1 MASTY
6 NNLKDIEA
14 SSNHLILRIK
24 VRVVKIWS
32 LSPAE
37 QKYVKPTL
45 ELVVM
50 DHVGD
55 RIQCTIRNAQR
66 RLFEDELSEGKI
78 YIVCNFSTS
87 LNDQKYKATNHA
99 CRIYFK
105 RDTQLQMV
113 HDPSFPENVFRFV
126 PNDLILNH
134 TNAQSHL
141 IDVIGLLTGKGD
153 IIEFTKN
160 GKKCS
165 YTVLELDDM
174 QGKGKIRCTLW
185 EDFATMLVKHIEEQP
200 TSEYII
206 IVQFAKFNL
215 FKGAMGIS
223 NTNHNSILYINA
235 DFQEVKDFR
244 KSVVM
249 AGVPRA
255 NQLSQIAV
263 EPAYSMEDDLINVSI
278 YKPISELK
286 ASIENGS
293 FVTIG
298 TVIAIDPKNGWW
310 YKSCKHCFHS
320 LKEAEDSYYCAKCA
334 TYPTTHTPRYSINI
348 KVADDTDTASF
359 LLYDKEAAKYLGIS
373 ASDLRLAQLTR
384 GGVNEEYPIELN
396 SFRGKKFLFKVSIK
410 MEDLNSFQ
418 PCKVI
423 VMKMTDEISLI
434 TKFLGKHDIY
444 QQNLALEHSEL
455 LNMQTAST
463 DTPKGT
469 GSPSVE
475 ALVENSNDAFSTPKR
490 NIISGGCSKRLIDL
504 YPDSANGSSS
514 KCRKL
519 EDGIPGVDRVYQD

>member
-286 ASIENGS
+286 ASIE
-293 FVTIG
+293 
-298 TVIAIDPKNGWW
+298 
-310 YKSCKHCFHS
+310 
-320 LKEAEDSYYCAKCA
+320 EAEDSYYCAKCA
-334 TYPTTHTPRYSINI
+334 TYPTTHTPSINI

-463 DTPKGT
+463 DTPKLKMQGT

>member
-14 SSNHLILRIK
+14 SSDHLILRIK

-50 DHVGD
+50 DYVGD

-113 HDPSFPENVFRFV
+113 HDPSFSENVFRFV

-165 YTVLELDDM
+165 YIVLELDDM

-255 NQLSQIAV
+255 NQLSQIAA

-293 FVTIG
+293 FVTIA
-298 TVIAIDPKNGWW
+298 TVIAIDP
-310 YKSCKHCFHS
+310 
-320 LKEAEDSYYCAKCA
+320 
-334 TYPTTHTPRYSINI
+334 
-348 KVADDTDTASF
+348 
-359 LLYDKEAAKYLGIS
+359 
-373 ASDLRLAQLTR
+373 
-384 GGVNEEYPIELN
+384 
-396 SFRGKKFLFKVSIK
+396 
-410 MEDLNSFQ
+410 
-418 PCKVI
+418 
-423 VMKMTDEISLI
+423 
-434 TKFLGKHDIY
+434 
-444 QQNLALEHSEL
+444 
-455 LNMQTAST
+455 
-463 DTPKGT
+463 
-469 GSPSVE
+469 
-475 ALVENSNDAFSTPKR
+475 
-490 NIISGGCSKRLIDL
+490 
-504 YPDSANGSSS
+504 
-514 KCRKL
+514 
-519 EDGIPGVDRVYQD
+519 

>member
-14 SSNHLILRIK
+14 SSDHLILRIK

-50 DHVGD
+50 DYVGD

-113 HDPSFPENVFRFV
+113 HDPSFSENVFRFV

-165 YTVLELDDM
+165 YIVLELDDM

-255 NQLSQIAV
+255 NQLSQIAA

-286 ASIENGS
+286 ASIE
-293 FVTIG
+293 
-298 TVIAIDPKNGWW
+298 
-310 YKSCKHCFHS
+310 
-320 LKEAEDSYYCAKCA
+320 
-334 TYPTTHTPRYSINI
+334 
-348 KVADDTDTASF
+348 
-359 LLYDKEAAKYLGIS
+359 
-373 ASDLRLAQLTR
+373 

-396 SFRGKKFLFKVSIK
+396 SFRGKKFLFKVSVK

-455 LNMQTAST
+455 LTLQTAST

-469 GSPSVE
+469 GSPSVV
-475 ALVENSNDAFSTPKR
+475 ALVDNSNDAFSIPKR

-519 EDGIPGVDRVYQD
+519 EDGIPGVDKVYQD

>member
-14 SSNHLILRIK
+14 SSDHLILRIK

-50 DHVGD
+50 DYVGD

-113 HDPSFPENVFRFV
+113 HDPSFSENVFRFV

-165 YTVLELDDM
+165 YIVLELDDM

-255 NQLSQIAV
+255 NQLSQIAA

-286 ASIENGS
+286 ASIE
-293 FVTIG
+293 
-298 TVIAIDPKNGWW
+298 
-310 YKSCKHCFHS
+310 
-320 LKEAEDSYYCAKCA
+320 
-334 TYPTTHTPRYSINI
+334 
-348 KVADDTDTASF
+348 
-359 LLYDKEAAKYLGIS
+359 
-373 ASDLRLAQLTR
+373 
-384 GGVNEEYPIELN
+384 
-396 SFRGKKFLFKVSIK
+396 
-410 MEDLNSFQ
+410 
-418 PCKVI
+418 
-423 VMKMTDEISLI
+423 
-434 TKFLGKHDIY
+434 
-444 QQNLALEHSEL
+444 QNLALEHSEL
-455 LNMQTAST
+455 LTLQTAST

-469 GSPSVE
+469 GSPSVV
-475 ALVENSNDAFSTPKR
+475 ALVDNSNDAFSIPKR

-519 EDGIPGVDRVYQD
+519 EDGIPGVDKVYQD